1 MNYSILNGKGTL
13 PSQTIIELIRAGFI
27 QNAKEENV
35 RPASLDLS
43 ISNEIYIVD
52 GIFQPAKG
60 EAIRKVLAKINHK
73 KYSISKPL
81 QHDQIYL
88 IRLNE
93 TFELP
98 HSVYGYLN
106 PRSTSGRLDLHVR
119 LIADGVARYDSVTPG
134 FEGELWVFVIP
145 KTFPIKLYEGV
156 SVNQIRLFNMD
167 TRLNPFEVEVAVK
180 NYKLLWDQDKGTPY
194 KYEDITV
201 SDKDGSIVM
210 TLDLDG
216 DNPGYESI
224 VSNNEVDL
232 SKIDHY
238 DHKKFF
244 KKIEKKDGLVYLKKG
259 AFYLFATVEAVR
271 VPPEL
276 ACEMIPMDARSA
288 EFRSHY
294 AGFIDPGWGWG
305 IRAEGKGRPLTLE
318 IRPLEDLVL
327 HQGQPIAKVR
337 FERMT
342 GMPPQSYD
350 TISSNYIVQSGPML
364 AKHFKV

>member
-1 MNYSILNGKGTL
+1 MNVSILNGKGTL

-27 QNAKEENV
+27 QNANETNV
-35 RPASLDLS
+35 KPASLDLS
-43 ISNEIYIVD
+43 VSGEIYLVD
-52 GIFQPAKG
+52 GIFQPTKG
-60 EAIRKVLAKINHK
+60 ETVRSILKKIK
-73 KYSISKPL
+73 KKKHSIDKPL
-81 QHDQIYL
+81 LRDQIYL

-93 TFELP
+93 AMELP
-98 HSVYGYLN
+98 HSVYGFLN
-106 PRSTSGRLDLHVR
+106 PRSTTGRIDLHVR

-134 FEGELWVFVIP
+134 FTGELWVFVIP
-145 KTFPIKLYEGV
+145 KTFPIKVYEGV
-156 SVNQIRLFNMD
+156 SLNQIRFFNMD

-180 NYKLLWDQDKGTPY
+180 NYKLLWHQNKGVPY
-194 KYEDITV
+194 KYEDMMV
-201 SDKDGSIVM
+201 SDGDGSVVL

-224 VSNNEVDL
+224 VSDNVIDL
-232 SKIDHY
+232 SKIGHY

-244 KKIEKKDGLVYLKKG
+244 RKIEKKDGCVYLKKD
-259 AFYLFATVEAVR
+259 AFYLFATHEAVR

-276 ACEMIPMDARSA
+276 ACEMIPMDVRSA
-288 EFRSHY
+288 EFRSHC

-318 IRPLEDLVL
+318 IRPLEDLIVR
-327 HQGQPIAKVR
+327 QGQLIAKVK

-342 GMPPQSYD
+342 DIPPQSYD

-364 AKHFKV
+364 AKHFKT

>member
-1 MNYSILNGKGTL
+1 MNASILNGKGTL

-43 ISNEIYIVD
+43 ISDEIYSVD

-60 EAIRKVLAKINHK
+60 ETIRKVLAKINK
-73 KYSISKPL
+73 KKHPINKPL
-81 QHDQIYL
+81 LHDQIYL

-93 TFELP
+93 KLELP
-98 HSVYGYLN
+98 HSVYGFLN
-106 PRSTSGRLDLHVR
+106 PRSTSGRIDLHVR
-119 LIADGVARYDSVTPG
+119 LIADGVARYDSVDPG
-134 FEGELWVFVIP
+134 FDGELWVFVIP
-145 KTFPIKLYEGV
+145 KTFPIKLFEGV
-156 SVNQIRLFNMD
+156 SLNQIRFFNLD

-180 NYKLLWDQDKGTPY
+180 NYKLLWYQDKGIAY

-201 SDKDGSIVM
+201 SDKDGSIVL

-216 DNPGYESI
+216 DNPGYEGV
-224 VSNNEVDL
+224 VSDNVVDL
-232 SKIDHY
+232 SQIGFY

-244 KKIEKKDGLVYLKKG
+244 KKMEKKDGLAYLKKG
-259 AFYLFATVEAVR
+259 AFYLLATHEAVR

-276 ACEMIPMDARSA
+276 ACEMIPMDGRSA

-318 IRPLEDLVL
+318 VRPLEDLIVR
-327 HQGQPIAKVR
+327 HGQPIAKVI

-342 GMPPQSYD
+342 DMPPQSYD
-350 TISSNYIVQSGPML
+350 TISSNYTVQSGPML